1 MPAVKF
7 LTITQQVAKHLRE
20 EISRGAL
27 SGTMPGRTQL
37 AADMGVNHKTVD
49 AALHLLK
56 DAGLIVSQ
64 GAGRSH
70 KIIPPADAP
79 AAPSLRIGLILWAP
93 SDRLWGAMLDLQHRL
108 SNAGHRI
115 VLPRK
120 TLVELK
126 MNVPR
131 IARVIE
137 QNEADAWVVVA
148 GSFDVLQWFSQ
159 QKFPT
164 FAVYGHHGRLPI
176 AAVGTMRQEII
187 IKVIRRLI
195 ELGHRRMVMLVR
207 RQHRLPDP
215 VTAVVAFLEI
225 HKAHGIPTSPFNLPD
240 WEETPTGFQKCL
252 AALFQVSPPSALIVD
267 EPELY
272 VATCHFLARRGIRVP
287 QDVSL
292 VCMDDSPVFESC
304 VPAISCIRMDSS
316 KIIPPILRWADH
328 VSQGQKDIQKSA
340 IRMDIVSG
348 GTIGPAP

>member
-115 VLPRK
+115 VKPECALYRRIEKRYPTRK
-120 TLVELK
+120 
-126 MNVPR
+126 R
-131 IARVIE
+131 IKR
-137 QNEADAWVVVA
+137 
-148 GSFDVLQWFSQ
+148 
-159 QKFPT
+159 P
-164 FAVYGHHGRLPI
+164 
-176 AAVGTMRQEII
+176 
-187 IKVIRRLI
+187 
-195 ELGHRRMVMLVR
+195 
-207 RQHRLPDP
+207 
-215 VTAVVAFLEI
+215 
-225 HKAHGIPTSPFNLPD
+225 
-240 WEETPTGFQKCL
+240 
-252 AALFQVSPPSALIVD
+252 
-267 EPELY
+267 
-272 VATCHFLARRGIRVP
+272 
-287 QDVSL
+287 
-292 VCMDDSPVFESC
+292 
-304 VPAISCIRMDSS
+304 
-316 KIIPPILRWADH
+316 
-328 VSQGQKDIQKSA
+328 
-340 IRMDIVSG
+340 
-348 GTIGPAP
+348 